1 MRGELIVNYY
11 RKGGFIMISTG
22 NTPKQYKAHSFIR
35 LLKFTLPHIKK
46 IILAEICVLLVN
58 TAQLIKPYILKVV
71 IDNFLVKGLPQNGLF
86 SITSMGILYFVIV
99 ALSGFFSI
107 SQVNLI
113 NRAGQEIMLELR
125 SRVFKT
131 IQLLPLSF
139 LDKNSSGRLI
149 TRATNDVEA
158 LSEMY
163 TDVIINLFKDV
174 FLLAGILYAMLALDV
189 KLALFS
195 FSVVPFMFLLIF
207 FIKNKIRN
215 NFTKMKSLIGRING
229 FMAENISG
237 MRVVQIFRAE
247 KEKKD
252 EFSKLNNDYFITTKY
267 QVWLNSFLRP
277 ASDVFQSISVAIIV
291 WYGMSKILN
300 HTIEL
305 GVIYAFTTYI
315 KQFFNPISDLA
326 DNYTTIQS
334 AMVSADRIFN
344 LLDREDTLE
353 DLNTGIDFEHIEGN
367 IEFKN
372 VWFSYNDKDWILK
385 NVNFTLRK
393 GETAAFVG
401 ETGAGKTTIISLISG
416 FYKVQKGEILIDGVN
431 INDTKLKN
439 LRKNVAVV
447 LQDVFL
453 FSGNIQKNI
462 TLNDNINETRVVE
475 ALKAASAYNFIEEMP
490 EGIETPVME
499 RGSTF
504 SSGQRQLLSLARA
517 IAHDPSIF
525 ILDEAT
531 ANIDTQTEKLIQKAV
546 ENATKNRTTIIIA
559 HRLSTIRN
567 ADKIIVLK
575 HGHIVEMGNH
585 DELININGYYKSLV
599 EKQELKLDD
608 KYSMETA

>member
-1 MRGELIVNYY
+1 
-11 RKGGFIMISTG
+11 
-22 NTPKQYKAHSFIR
+22 
-35 LLKFTLPHIKK
+35 
-46 IILAEICVLLVN
+46 
-58 TAQLIKPYILKVV
+58 
-71 IDNFLVKGLPQNGLF
+71 
-86 SITSMGILYFVIV
+86 MGILYFIVV

-125 SRVFKT
+125 GKVFRT
-131 IQLLPLSF
+131 IQLLPLAF

-189 KLALFS
+189 KLALLS

-247 KEKKD
+247 KEKKN
-252 EFSKLNNDYFITTKY
+252 EFSKLNDDYFKTTKY
-267 QVWLNSFLRP
+267 QVWMNSFLRP

-291 WYGMSKILN
+291 WYGMSKITN
-300 HTIEL
+300 HTLEL
-305 GVIYAFTTYI
+305 GVLYAFTTYI

-344 LLDREDTLE
+344 LLDQEDTLE
-353 DLNTGIDFEHIEGN
+353 DLNVGMDLEHIEGN

-385 NVNFTLRK
+385 DISFSLRK
-393 GETAAFVG
+393 GETAALVE

-416 FYKVQKGEILIDGVN
+416 FYKIQKGEILIDGIN
-431 INDTKLKN
+431 INDIKLQH

-453 FSGNIQKNI
+453 FSGNIEKNI
-462 TLNDNINETRVVE
+462 TLNDTIDEKRVID
-475 ALKAASAYNFIEEMP
+475 ALKAACAFDFVEEMP
-490 EGIETPVME
+490 EGLDAPVME

-504 SSGQRQLLSLARA
+504 SSGQRQLLSFARA

-531 ANIDTQTEKLIQKAV
+531 ANIDTQTEKLIQKAI
-546 ENATKNRTTIIIA
+546 ENVTKDRTTLIIA

-585 DELININGYYKSLV
+585 SELMNTNGYYKSML
-599 EKQELKLDD
+599 EKQELNLYD
-608 KYSMETA
+608 KYDIETA